1 LQQRR
6 ASAPLGR
13 RHAGGITINGEAGQ
27 LNINGEAGQLNALPI
42 NTSSPW
48 LTLLPTPWRRDRASR
63 VICRPIQLMADGEEN
78 DMELTKEQSDAI
90 QKYAKDWCAGDEV
103 SHELL
108 EKIRERVV
116 ANVFE
121 FLLEMTLP
129 RYGSNQV
136 VILKLPYCGVPF
148 PLR

>member
-1 LQQRR
+1 
-6 ASAPLGR
+6 
-13 RHAGGITINGEAGQ
+13 
-27 LNINGEAGQLNALPI
+27 
-42 NTSSPW
+42 
-48 LTLLPTPWRRDRASR
+48 
-63 VICRPIQLMADGEEN
+63 MADGEEN

-121 FLLEMTLP
+121 FLLRDDPPEVWFKPSGDFEITVLWGPLSFKIKKSEM
-129 RYGSNQV
+129 SNQDGGESGELEGTATV
-136 VILKLPYCGVPF
+136 GF
-148 PLR
+148 DGRS